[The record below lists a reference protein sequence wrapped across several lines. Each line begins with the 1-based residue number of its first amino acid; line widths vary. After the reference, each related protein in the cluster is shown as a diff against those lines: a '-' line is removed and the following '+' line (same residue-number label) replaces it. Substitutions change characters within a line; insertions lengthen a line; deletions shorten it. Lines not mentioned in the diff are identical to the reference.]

1 LKFTEVNYLMPW
13 PGPQVMSVASTL
25 LDPSTID
32 IQSSPEINYRKL
44 KLTNYE
50 YTYLNFNLSKKHEF
64 HS

>member
-1 LKFTEVNYLMPW
+1 MPW

-32 IQSSPEINYRKL
+32 IQSSPETNYTKI

-50 YTYLNFNLSKKHEF
+50 NTYINFNV
-64 HS
+64 